1 MNPETLDHYL
11 ADINHHLFEAQRQDR
26 ELWPQLMQLVLTEL
40 GKAAVDE
47 TAPALS
53 LWSSEVLVRM
63 WHRAKSGVAF
73 DEPREW
79 PYEMTLDEMER
90 TDR

>member
-1 MNPETLDHYL
+1 MKPETLDHYL
-11 ADINHHLFEAQRQDR
+11 ADINHHLLEAQHQDR
-26 ELWPQLMQLVLTEL
+26 ELWPQLMQLVLSEL

-53 LWSSEVLVRM
+53 LWSSQVLEHM
-63 WHRAKSGVAF
+63 WHRAKSGVPF
-73 DEPREW
+73 GEPREW

-90 TDR
+90 TNR